1 MRFTAE
7 AYQNPYLPHGASE
20 VHAVVTVTATGE
32 ATVRACGAE
41 IIIVDTSDSMN
52 HPGRKIK
59 AAREATAVAI
69 DCIRDGV
76 AFGVIAGNDRV
87 VLMYPPGGALLP
99 ADETTRARAKDA
111 VARLRA
117 EGGTAI
123 GRWLSFAREL
133 LAGAP
138 DGVHHAI
145 LLTDGQNEGETP
157 ADLDRA
163 LAACEGRFQCDCRGV
178 GTDWKVSE
186 LRRVASTLL
195 GSVDIIADPA
205 DMAEDFRGLI
215 DAAMGR
221 ATGGVSLRVRAPQ
234 VATVEF
240 LRQVSPAIEDLSER
254 GAAVDAHTI
263 DYPTGAWG
271 AESRDYHVC
280 IRVPAREPGAQM
292 RAGVVSLVADGDAVD
307 GTPAAIMAEWTDDE
321 QLSTRIEPRVAHYTG
336 QKELADAIEEGLQAR
351 RAGDEATAQL
361 KLGRAVQLAAESEN
375 EGTMRLLARVVEVQ
389 DAATGTVQ
397 LKRRVGDADE
407 MALDTRS
414 TKTVRIQPGAP

>member
-7 AYQNPYLPHGASE
+7 TYQNPYLPRGARD

-32 ATVRACGAE
+32 ATARASGAE

-52 HPGRKIK
+52 HPSRKIK
-59 AAREATAVAI
+59 AARQATAVAI

-87 VLMYPPGGALLP
+87 RLMYPQGGELVP
-99 ADETTRARAKDA
+99 ADDATRALAKDA
-111 VARLRA
+111 VGGLRA
-117 EGGTAI
+117 DGGTAI
-123 GRWLSFAREL
+123 GRWLTFAREL
-133 LAGAP
+133 FAGAP

-145 LLTDGQNEGETP
+145 LLTDGENESETP

-186 LRRVASTLL
+186 LKRIASTLL
-195 GSVDIIADPA
+195 GGAELIADPA
-205 DMAEDFRGLI
+205 EMADDFRRLME
-215 DAAMGR
+215 ATMAK

-240 LRQVSPAIEDLSER
+240 LKQVSPVVEDLTAR
-254 GAAVDAHTI
+254 GVDADANST

-280 IRVPAREPGAQM
+280 IRVPEREPGAEM
-292 RAGVVSLVADGDAVD
+292 RAGVVSLVADGEAID
-307 GTPAAIMAEWTDDE
+307 GTVAAIMAQWTDDE
-321 QLSTRIEPRVAHYTG
+321 ELSTRIEPQVAHYTG
-336 QKELADAIEEGLQAR
+336 QAELASAIEEGLEAR
-351 RAGDEATAQL
+351 RTGDQETAKL
-361 KLGRAVQLAAESEN
+361 KLGRAVQLAAESKN
-375 EGTMRLLARVVEVQ
+375 EGTLQLLQRVVEVE
-389 DAATGTVQ
+389 DAATGTVH
-397 LKRRVGDADE
+397 LRRHVADADE